1 MMQTTSRR
9 QTEMRKIMTT
19 SETSSMSLKKGKK
32 LEMMNLE
39 TLMKGLE
46 QKEWMVEHLVNLL
59 YQSHHEHQ

>member
-1 MMQTTSRR
+1 MMQKTSRR

-46 QKEWMVEHLVNLL
+46 QKEWMAKHLVNLL